1 MGVKRFVGDEDGSL
15 HRELLRRREV
25 KQLLP
30 YTEEDFGGNIQA
42 FNDFLE
48 RVEDL
53 VMDMVSGVD
62 VSSEVRAYRRSLEAM
77 IIEANVAAATS
88 KAQSIGKSSLKG
100 AAATTHDDLQQDLL
114 LGPAMPPAERI
125 AAASV
130 QPVGGSIGG
139 MGTARWVAE
148 AYACLFDF

>member
-1 MGVKRFVGDEDGSL
+1 MAVKRFVGDADGSL

-30 YTEEDFGGNIQA
+30 YTEADFAGNTQA
-42 FNDFLE
+42 YNDFLE

-53 VMDMVSGVD
+53 VTDMVAGID
-62 VSSEVRAYRRSLEAM
+62 VTGEVRSYRRAVEA
-77 IIEANVAAATS
+77 IIAEASAAATAS
-88 KAQSIGKSSLKG
+88 RAQAADNTGVKG
-100 AAATTHDDLQQDLL
+100 AEATTSSDVLPIHC
-114 LGPAMPPAERI
+114 GPAMPPAERI

-130 QPVGGSIGG
+130 QAVGGSIGG

-148 AYACLFDF
+148 AYTCLFDF